1 MLTPRL
7 ETIFHHVSTQN
18 IADVGTDHAYIPIE
32 LARSGRIQHAIA
44 TDIHKGPLAIAAANV
59 EKYGLIDKI
68 ELRLGPGLA
77 PIGENE
83 VEEIII
89 AGMGG
94 EMIRQILEA
103 DQAKAKSAS
112 QLILQPMNAQ
122 FELREWLY
130 QNNFKIIKE
139 DIATEGHKVY
149 NILLV
154 TAGQM
159 PLPQEDIFY
168 HLPESLQN
176 HPKFPA
182 LWAKKHREMTKIRTG
197 LLQSAN
203 RNEGL
208 ILQYTKLLQD
218 LERMKP

>member
-32 LARSGRIQHAIA
+32 LARSGRIRRAIA
-44 TDIHKGPLAIAAANV
+44 TDIHEGPLAIAAANV
-59 EKYGLIDKI
+59 EKYGLQDKI
-68 ELRLGPGLA
+68 ELRLGGGLA
-77 PIGENE
+77 PIRENE

-94 EMIRQILEA
+94 EMIRQILQA
-103 DQAKAKSAS
+103 DEAKAKSAA

-122 FELREWLY
+122 YELRQWLCAN
-130 QNNFKIIKE
+130 QFKIIKE

-149 NILLV
+149 NIFLV
-154 TAGQM
+154 TAGKM
-159 PLPQEDIFY
+159 PIPRAEIFY

-182 LWAKKHREMTKIRTG
+182 LWAKKHREMIRIRTG

-203 RNEGL
+203 RDEGL
-208 ILQYTKLLQD
+208 ILQYTNLLQD